1 MTTDHTDD
9 DHHGERPKN
18 VPMIIASIAI
28 LLLLAS
34 LDQTIVSTALPTIVS
49 DLGGLEHLSWVVTAY
64 ILSSTVVAPLYGK
77 IGDLYGRRNTVAV
90 SVGIFLLGSALCGI
104 SQDMTQLI
112 LSRALQGLGGGG
124 LFVLTLSVIGDVI
137 PPQDR
142 GKVQGVFAA
151 VFSISSVVGPL
162 LGGWFVDQFSW
173 HWIFFI
179 NIPLGLLAAW
189 TFWISFHPKM
199 HRVSHKIDWMGAVT
213 LSVALASLTL
223 VTTFGGRDFEWLSA
237 EIIGLAAIAAIFAVA
252 FVMVELRASEP
263 IVPLELFKLNV
274 FWVTSIIGFI
284 SGAAMFGAI
293 TFLPL
298 YLQIS
303 KGVSPTE
310 SGLML
315 IPMTF
320 GILFSSTIA
329 GQTMSRLG
337 KYYYL
342 PIAGM
347 ISLIFGMYLL
357 TNLEPDTST
366 LTFSLYIMTVGFG
379 MGFIFPVVTTA
390 VQNAVPKKQ
399 LGAATASGLLF
410 RQVGGSLG
418 VAVFG
423 ALFTARMTEQ
433 FAGAPGGMG
442 ENISSF
448 GPQMVAGL
456 PEPVREMV
464 AQGVVNALH
473 PIYWMAMAMAVVGLG
488 FAFILK
494 EVPLTNRHVPKGD

>member
-1 MTTDHTDD
+1 
-9 DHHGERPKN
+9 
-18 VPMIIASIAI
+18 
-28 LLLLAS
+28 
-34 LDQTIVSTALPTIVS
+34 
-49 DLGGLEHLSWVVTAY
+49 
-64 ILSSTVVAPLYGK
+64 
-77 IGDLYGRRNTVAV
+77 
-90 SVGIFLLGSALCGI
+90 
-104 SQDMTQLI
+104 
-112 LSRALQGLGGGG
+112 
-124 LFVLTLSVIGDVI
+124 VI

-162 LGGWFVDQFSW
+162 LGGWFVDQFTW

-179 NIPLGLLAAW
+179 NIPLGLVAAW

-213 LSVALASLTL
+213 LSVSLASLTL
-223 VTTFGGRDFEWLSA
+223 VTTFGGRDFAWLSV
-237 EIIGLAAIAAIFAVA
+237 EIIGLGAIALVFAVA
-252 FVMVELRASEP
+252 FIMVELRASEP

-298 YLQIS
+298 YLQIA
-303 KGVSPTE
+303 KGVTPTQ

-366 LTFSLYIMTVGFG
+366 LVFSLYIMTVGFG

-423 ALFTARMTEQ
+423 ALFTARMTAQ

-442 ENISSF
+442 EGMSSF

-456 PEPVREMV
+456 PEAARSMV
-464 AQGVVNALH
+464 AQGVVEALH
-473 PIYWMAMAMAVVGLG
+473 PIYFVAMALAAVGLG

-494 EVPLTNRHVPKGD
+494 EVPLTNRHVPKGE

>member
-1 MTTDHTDD
+1 
-9 DHHGERPKN
+9 
-18 VPMIIASIAI
+18 
-28 LLLLAS
+28 
-34 LDQTIVSTALPTIVS
+34 
-49 DLGGLEHLSWVVTAY
+49 
-64 ILSSTVVAPLYGK
+64 
-77 IGDLYGRRNTVAV
+77 
-90 SVGIFLLGSALCGI
+90 
-104 SQDMTQLI
+104 
-112 LSRALQGLGGGG
+112 
-124 LFVLTLSVIGDVI
+124 
-137 PPQDR
+137 
-142 GKVQGVFAA
+142 
-151 VFSISSVVGPL
+151 
-162 LGGWFVDQFSW
+162 
-173 HWIFFI
+173 
-179 NIPLGLLAAW
+179 
-189 TFWISFHPKM
+189 
-199 HRVSHKIDWMGAVT
+199 
-213 LSVALASLTL
+213 
-223 VTTFGGRDFEWLSA
+223 
-237 EIIGLAAIAAIFAVA
+237 
-252 FVMVELRASEP
+252 
-263 IVPLELFKLNV
+263 
-274 FWVTSIIGFI
+274 
-284 SGAAMFGAI
+284 MFGAI

-303 KGVSPTE
+303 KGATPTE

-357 TNLEPDTST
+357 THLEPDTST
-366 LTFSLYIMTVGFG
+366 LVFSLYIMTVGFG

-442 ENISSF
+442 ESMSSF

-456 PEPVREMV
+456 PEPVRDMV
-464 AQGVVNALH
+464 AQGVVDALH
-473 PIYWMAMAMAVVGLG
+473 PIYWVAMALAVVGLG

-494 EVPLTNRHVPKGD
+494 EVPLTNRQIPKGE